1 MVQGISGN
9 DGFNHVFGLGRTK
22 QSSEVK
28 KSQDVASTKP
38 IEFKNNIDR
47 ADLSVTLE
55 TISGKV
61 KTNSPEGQGLAS
73 ANEISKGQLVSGYHF
88 DNINSLG
95 GKYDAKLFELKYSNT
110 DAVRVADGTKE
121 ASKGVEYATVAAH
134 LQDKNSPFA
143 ELFA

>member
-1 MVQGISGN
+1 MVHGISGN
-9 DGFNHVFGLGRTK
+9 DGFSQVFGLRSTK
-22 QSSEVK
+22 QTGEVN
-28 KSQDVASTKP
+28 KSNNVAPTKT

-73 ANEISKGQLVSGYHF
+73 ASELSKGQLVSGYHF

-95 GKYDAKLFELKYSNT
+95 GKYDAKLFALKYSNT
-110 DAVRVADGTKE
+110 DAVRVANGTNE
-121 ASKGVEYATVAAH
+121 ASKGVEYASVAAH
-134 LQDKNSPFA
+134 LQDKDFLFS
-143 ELFA
+143 ELFV